1 MPVVGECIM
10 HITRIKELNWFSWP
24 GDFSKFSRAPSH
36 NVDKEQRQETITN
49 SVEQNVVSKILNAA
63 IIEYNSVIIAT

>member
-24 GDFSKFSRAPSH
+24 GDLSEFSRAPRH
-36 NVDKEQRQETITN
+36 NVDKEQHQETIAN
-49 SVEQNVVSKILNAA
+49 SVERNVVSEILNAK
-63 IIEYNSVIIAT
+63 IIVESDL